1 MVLSTGMTQTVGIW
15 LVIDSMM
22 RSTRSRILNVRC
34 KIRSELMPELPHPL
48 LYVGP
53 KIKLPPQ
60 WVRCPLCDKHYVLEN
75 RESQLYCNMIVD
87 I

>member
-1 MVLSTGMTQTVGIW
+1 
-15 LVIDSMM
+15 
-22 RSTRSRILNVRC
+22 
-34 KIRSELMPELPHPL
+34 MPELPHPL

-53 KIKLPPQ
+53 NIELPPQ

-75 RESQLYCNMIVD
+75 RENFTYCNMIVD